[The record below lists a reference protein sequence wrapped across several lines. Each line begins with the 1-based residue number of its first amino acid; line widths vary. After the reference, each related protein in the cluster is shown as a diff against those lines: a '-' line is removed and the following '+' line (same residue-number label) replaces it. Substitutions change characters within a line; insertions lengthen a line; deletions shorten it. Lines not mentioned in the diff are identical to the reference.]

1 MPTSLKCLDAI
12 LEIRVMSLS
21 GIYAM
26 YQRYYIC
33 LQISMIVR
41 KLTTVNQ
48 PLNLKLRLLVSVE
61 GVLARS
67 NIVLFKGIFGDRTIK
82 PLKPRT
88 LYF

>member
-1 MPTSLKCLDAI
+1 MTYL
-12 LEIRVMSLS
+12 
-21 GIYAM
+21 
-26 YQRYYIC
+26 
-33 LQISMIVR
+33 
-41 KLTTVNQ
+41 

-67 NIVLFKGIFGDRTIK
+67 NIVLFKGIFGDRTLD